1 MTLWSLGLVRSR
13 DDLKDDELPSVTS
26 IPKVTWPFDYVS
38 CEITSQPKIIISLL
52 LQCLWPPN
60 MLLLWSYGIA
70 KLHDKLKLLYLHYRN
85 ITKCVKMMTY
95 LEWIQPL
102 KSHDHIITWSCKM
115 MWQTKII
122 TYPLT
127 KCLWLSILAGW
138 EYTIRSFLP

>member
-13 DDLKDDELPSVTS
+13 DDLKDDDLPSVTS

-60 MLLLWSYGIA
+60 MLLLWSFGIA

-102 KSHDHIITWSCKM
+102 KSHDHIITWSCKL

-122 TYPLT
+122 TYLLT
-127 KCLWLSILAGW
+127 KCLWLSILAVCN
-138 EYTIRSFLP
+138 